1 MYAPMRVPSSV
12 DAGNRRQIDE
22 RRVFEELARVQR
34 LALGEQLA
42 QEPGDAGLRRSELG
56 QPMLAL
62 GRREIERVIK
72 ISVDLRPT
80 RQALQA
86 DCHWP
91 S

>member
-1 MYAPMRVPSSV
+1 LSA
-12 DAGNRRQIDE
+12 A
-22 RRVFEELARVQR
+22 
-34 LALGEQLA
+34 A

-56 QPMLAL
+56 QPVLAL

-86 DCHWP
+86 DCHSP